1 MVLSTWL
8 ETCCVA
14 FTLTVSRVIV
24 TKSTPWVW
32 LTAGAGAK
40 VQPLVTQLPT
50 ELKVTEGG
58 F

>member
-1 MVLSTWL
+1 MVRNMLCRFYPDS
-8 ETCCVA
+8 
-14 FTLTVSRVIV
+14 SVIV
-24 TKSTPWVW
+24 TNSIPWVW